1 MPAAEL
7 FGAWAVAEAVAQAS
21 RGAKLAAI
29 IAVGDC
35 DPAAAALNAAS
46 SGAAALREL
55 LRGARSLA
63 SQWLA
68 VSVAREANVDAD
80 RLSHP
85 HLLDAVKAEAEA
97 EGWRVMQAHVP
108 QSCWEALRRA
118 MH

>member
-7 FGAWAVAEAVAQAS
+7 FGAWAVAEAVSLAS
-21 RGAKLAAI
+21 QGGKPVAI

-46 SGAAALREL
+46 SGAASMREL
-55 LRGARSLA
+55 LRDARSLA

-85 HLLDAVKAEAEA
+85 HLLDTVRAEVEA
-97 EGWRVMQAHVP
+97 KGWRVARAHIP
-108 QSCWEALRRA
+108 PSCWEALRRA
-118 MH
+118 TH